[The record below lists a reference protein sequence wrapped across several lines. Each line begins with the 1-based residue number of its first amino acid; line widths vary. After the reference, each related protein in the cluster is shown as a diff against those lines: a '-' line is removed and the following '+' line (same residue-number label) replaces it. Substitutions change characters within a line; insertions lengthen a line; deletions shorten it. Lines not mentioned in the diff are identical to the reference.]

1 MKIID
6 KPELGALVSPQGNQ
20 YIPIHNWYP
29 YKHGY
34 SRGLATYLIK
44 TFDLSAGAWVLDP
57 FCGGGTTLLTC
68 KELGINACGF
78 DILPFSVFLSN
89 VKVGSYDGTDLKRE
103 LNTLKRKNTATCSD
117 IASLPD
123 IPIIKKA
130 FTPDIEKA
138 LLTLKS
144 KIDYISDPN
153 TRDFFNLAFLSILES
168 VSNTSKTG
176 GFLRIVKRD
185 ISPELIQQLFFK
197 KASSMLNDIMEDNKP
212 KQHGKVSVT
221 AKVGDARKLTTK
233 RKFDA
238 VITSPPYPNRH
249 DYTRIYSLEMM
260 FDFVSNNGQLKK
272 IRYETIRSHVEA
284 RKKYEAIGYK
294 KPDALEFLIAQVKKK
309 KKPQVL
315 IDKADVLAEQ
325 VGCPLVL
332 KKVKVLPQDLSRPQA
347 QAMDSQLFTTDA
359 DEFFA
364 TPGIDIV
371 VEAIGGESPAVE
383 YLSRALSAGKH
394 VVTSNKEVIAKHGV
408 ELLTLTQQHG
418 VGLHYEAAVG
428 GGIPL
433 ISPFQRDLL
442 ANNISGIY
450 AIINGTTNFIL
461 TRMARDGV
469 DFSSAL
475 NRAQELGYAEP
486 NPRDDV
492 EGIDAT
498 YKLAILASLAFHSQ
512 VRPEDI
518 YHEGISRLDSR
529 DFQYAQELG
538 FAIKLLAIAKQSDES
553 IEVRVHP
560 VFIPED
566 SLLAKVDGVYNAIL
580 VEGDLV
586 GKVLFFGEGAG
597 ALPTSSAVIA
607 DVVAAAQDVILGIGS
622 KIRWG
627 AQPGKGIKPMSEIKT
642 RYYLRLNVADRP
654 GVLAQIAKLLG
665 DQQISISSVIQKV
678 VDSVAQTAEIVIM
691 THPAQEK
698 AMQQALGE
706 LTHLAAVNEISN
718 FIRVEA

>member
-1 MKIID
+1 M
-6 KPELGALVSPQGNQ
+6 
-20 YIPIHNWYP
+20 
-29 YKHGY
+29 
-34 SRGLATYLIK
+34 
-44 TFDLSAGAWVLDP
+44 
-57 FCGGGTTLLTC
+57 
-68 KELGINACGF
+68 IN
-78 DILPFSVFLSN
+78 N
-89 VKVGSYDGTDLKRE
+89 
-103 LNTLKRKNTATCSD
+103 
-117 IASLPD
+117 
-123 IPIIKKA
+123 
-130 FTPDIEKA
+130 
-138 LLTLKS
+138 
-144 KIDYISDPN
+144 
-153 TRDFFNLAFLSILES
+153 
-168 VSNTSKTG
+168 
-176 GFLRIVKRD
+176 
-185 ISPELIQQLFFK
+185 
-197 KASSMLNDIMEDNKP
+197 P
-212 KQHGKVSVT
+212 KQSIGI
-221 AKVGDARKLTTK
+221 GLIGLG
-233 RKFDA
+233 
-238 VITSPPYPNRH
+238 VIA
-249 DYTRIYSLEMM
+249 
-260 FDFVSNNGQLKK
+260 GQ
-272 IRYETIRSHVEA
+272 V
-284 RKKYEAIGYK
+284 
-294 KPDALEFLIAQVKKK
+294 VN
-309 KKPQVL
+309 VL

-332 KKVKVLPQDLSRPQA
+332 RKVKVLPQDLSRPQA

-383 YLSRALSAGKH
+383 YLSRALSDGKH

-408 ELLTLTQQHG
+408 ELLTLAQQHG
-418 VGLHYEAAVG
+418 VGLRYEAAVG

-469 DFSSAL
+469 DFASAL

-498 YKLAILASLAFHSQ
+498 YKLAILASLAFHRQ

-518 YHEGISRLDSR
+518 YREGISRLSSR
-529 DFQYAQELG
+529 DFQYARELG

-654 GVLAQIAKLLG
+654 GVLAQIAKVLG
-665 DQQISISSVIQKV
+665 DRLISISSVIQKLT
-678 VDSVAQTAEIVIM
+678 DTAAQTAEIVIM

-698 AMQQALGE
+698 AMKQALE
-706 LTHLAAVNEISN
+706 EVAQLTVVEEISN
-718 FIRVEA
+718 FIRVEE